1 MLAVTAISTSKD
13 QPSELLTLDTLNDS
27 RSGISTNTKAVLLF
41 ISYLIIGLLFY
52 VYVEGLTALD
62 TIYLAVI
69 TFATVGYGMLLCS
82 CC

>member
-1 MLAVTAISTSKD
+1 MLSVTAVAAKD
-13 QPSELLTLDTLNDS
+13 RDNQQSELLTLDTLNDS

-41 ISYLIIGLLFY
+41 ITYLIIGLLFY

-69 TFATVGYGMLLCS
+69 TFSTVGYGK
-82 CC
+82 